1 MGGVPCASGLG
12 RDVGPRPPILPDV
25 CLTRSGVLGVTVG
38 LALVAALAQ
47 AGGRALPDTALVAA
61 NVPPDATASNNQTKI
76 VRVPAG
82 LVVAYVGRDGA
93 ATQVFLAL
101 SRDDGVHWSLLGR
114 ASQGQVSS
122 RLPAVARTATGELHV
137 VWTRYDGGVGTVYDR
152 VWAGGRWTGPPRRLS
167 AGGGYAGYPAVA
179 ATAGGALQV
188 AWYGIVQGTPP
199 AATRH
204 GALYE
209 IYATGFDG
217 RGWSRPQR
225 ISPGLPDAVNPAL
238 AADAGG
244 RVHAAWF
251 QFDGHSYQVRYA
263 RWEGVWDRPGPVYRV
278 GVDEFNPDLATD
290 AAGHVTVVWEH
301 HAASGSRIA
310 AATWR
315 GARWDGPVL
324 LSAPPPEAFHPSVAA
339 GGSGTVAV
347 AWEGEDGQVY
357 LRRYAQAWG
366 PVVRLTGEGVNAF
379 PSVLV
384 EGPWIDLVWTH
395 SSPRGSEVR
404 FLRVPA
410 RP

>member
-12 RDVGPRPPILPDV
+12 RDVGLRPPILPDV
-25 CLTRSGVLGVTVG
+25 CLTRPGVLGAAVG
-38 LALVAALAQ
+38 LVLVAALAQ

-61 NVPPDATASNNQTKI
+61 NVPSDATASNNQAKI

-82 LVVAYVGRDGA
+82 LVVAYAGRDGA
-93 ATQVFLAL
+93 STQVFLAL

-114 ASQGQVSS
+114 ASQGQVPS

-152 VWAGGRWTGPPRRLS
+152 VWAGRWTGPPRRLS
-167 AGGGYAGYPAVA
+167 TGGGYAGYPAVA
-179 ATAGGALQV
+179 ATPGGALQV

-217 RGWSRPQR
+217 RRWSRPQR
-225 ISPGLPDAVNPAL
+225 ISPGLLDAVNPAL

-244 RVHAAWF
+244 RVHAVWF

-263 RWEGVWDRPGPVYRV
+263 RWEGAWDRPGPVYRV
-278 GVDEFNPDLATD
+278 GVDEFNPDLAAD

-301 HAASGSRIA
+301 HGASGSRIA

-315 GARWDGPVL
+315 GVRWDGPVL
-324 LSAPPPEAFHPSVAA
+324 LSAPPPQAFHPSVAA